1 MANRFIIEIRTKG
14 FKGAEKDLDKIKKK
28 TDEYSE
34 AGKKMRLTTQGMR
47 KSIGILRNNLL
58 LVTFAFGGLMAAVNK
73 TVGAYRQQIEA
84 ETKLRRSLANVASA
98 SSDGADKLIQLAAA
112 LQKVTTFGDEQIIAG
127 QAMLATFQL
136 NEDAIA
142 ALTPRM
148 IDMAAATEKDMVSAA
163 MLLGKAFTGQVSALS
178 EAGIIID
185 KVGITSA
192 RSAGPVREFAFLAGE
207 LDKNFRG
214 VAEALADT
222 DIGKLAQMAAIT
234 SDMTEK
240 IGKVAIPIAH
250 LFARI
255 KLQFTEGL
263 ALWSTFISAL
273 FDSDSMKGLDAI
285 QQLNKAYD
293 ETLKIWQE
301 WNKEDDPTFGTPET
315 LTTLEK
321 TIAGIKEQALIWKL
335 LGIEAGNTISVVTN
349 LTEKEIQQHAGMN
362 SLYKQRMALQGELT
376 AQSRINSATVQAGQE
391 VTIANSVKYA
401 GLQIKIKANAMAIH
415 EAEMK
420 GTAGMLKAFSSLA
433 GQNKNMAIASARLAQ
448 AAALIDMYAGA
459 NKAFAQGGVLGFVTG
474 AAVIAQGLANVAQ
487 IENSLSQMQSA
498 ATGADFVTDGPQMVM
513 VGDNPGGRERVQV
526 TPIGSPNINGPQGG
540 GGIHLHFGAVTN
552 EDYVKDFIVPEI
564 QTAQRLNLA

>member
-1 MANRFIIEIRTKG
+1 MANKFIIEIRTKG

-28 TDEYSE
+28 TDQYSE
-34 AGKKMRLTTQGMR
+34 SGKKMRLTTQGMR
-47 KSIGILRNNLL
+47 KSVGILRNNLL

-148 IDMAAATEKDMVSAA
+148 LDMAAATGKDMVSSA

-192 RSAGPVREFAFLAGE
+192 RSAGPVKEFAFLAGE
-207 LDKNFRG
+207 LDKNFKG
-214 VAEALADT
+214 VAEALALT
-222 DIGKLAQMAAIT
+222 DIGKIDQMTNAISDLNEEMGKSTLPLQKLAVQMKKGILE
-234 SDMTEK
+234 S
-240 IGKVAIPIAH
+240 
-250 LFARI
+250 L
-255 KLQFTEGL
+255 
-263 ALWSTFISAL
+263 
-273 FDSDSMKGLDAI
+273 SMWI
-285 QQLNKAYD
+285 MFF
-293 ETLKIWQE
+293 QE
-301 WNKEDDPTFGTPET
+301 WSKLSQGNIKDLTKMGEAWANVFKGMEDLKDDLEFGTPET

-321 TIAGIKEQALIWKL
+321 TIAGIKEQALMWKL
-335 LGIEAGNTISVVTN
+335 LGIEAGNTITIVTSM
-349 LTEKEIQQHAGMN
+349 TDRQMEQQAGMHP
-362 SLYKQRMALQGELT
+362 LYKQRMVLEADLS
-376 AQSRINSATVQAGQE
+376 AQSRINDAILQEGQE
-391 VTIANSVKYA
+391 GTIANAVKYA
-401 GLQIKIKANAMAIH
+401 ETQIKIKANSMAIH

-420 GTAGMLKAFSSLA
+420 GTADMFKTFSALA
-433 GQNKNMAIASARLAQ
+433 GQNKEMALAAARLAQ

-487 IENSLSQMQSA
+487 IQNSLAQMQSA
-498 ATGADFVTDGPQMVM
+498 ATGADFVTSGPQMVM
-513 VGDNPGGRERVQV
+513 VGDTPGGRERVQV
-526 TPIGSPNINGPQGG
+526 TPIGSPNIEGPQGG
-540 GGIHLHFGAVTN
+540 ITLNISAPLIDETVIDHIIPA
-552 EDYVKDFIVPEI
+552 I
-564 QTAQRLNLA
+564 QKAQRLNLA

>member
-207 LDKNFRG
+207 LDKNFQG
-214 VAEALADT
+214 VAEALAGT
-222 DIGKLAQMAAIT
+222 DIGKIDQMTNAISDLNEEMGKSTLPLQKLAVQMKKGVLESLSMWVMFFKEWSNLSEGNIKDLT
-234 SDMTEK
+234 KM
-240 IGKVAIPIAH
+240 GKAWENV
-250 LFARI
+250 F
-255 KLQFTEGL
+255 
-263 ALWSTFISAL
+263 
-273 FDSDSMKGLDAI
+273 KGMEELKKDA
-285 QQLNKAYD
+285 
-293 ETLKIWQE
+293 
-301 WNKEDDPTFGTPET
+301 DPTFGTPET

-401 GLQIKIKANAMAIH
+401 ELQIKIKANAMAIH

-420 GTAGMLKAFSSLA
+420 GTADMFKAFSALA
-433 GQNKNMAIASARLAQ
+433 GQNKEMAIASARLAQ

-526 TPIGSPNINGPQGG
+526 TPIGSPNIEGPQGG
-540 GGIHLHFGAVTN
+540 ITVNISAPLVDETVIDTIIPA
-552 EDYVKDFIVPEI
+552 I
-564 QTAQRLNLA
+564 QKAQRLNLA

>member
-1 MANRFIIEIRTKG
+1 MANKFIIEIRTKG
-14 FKGAEKDLDKIKKK
+14 FKGADRDLDKLKKK

-34 AGKKMRLTTQGMR
+34 SGKKMRLTTQGMR

-148 IDMAAATEKDMVSAA
+148 IDMAAATGKDMVSAA

-192 RSAGPVREFAFLAGE
+192 RSAGPVKEFAFLAGE
-207 LDKNFRG
+207 LDKNFKG

-222 DIGKLAQMAAIT
+222 DIGKIDQMTNAISDLNEEMGKSTLPLQKLAVQ
-234 SDMTEK
+234 
-240 IGKVAIPIAH
+240 
-250 LFARI
+250 I
-255 KLQFTEGL
+255 KKGILESL
-263 ALWSTFISAL
+263 
-273 FDSDSMKGLDAI
+273 SMWI
-285 QQLNKAYD
+285 MFF
-293 ETLKIWQE
+293 QE
-301 WNKEDDPTFGTPET
+301 WSKLSQGNIEDLTKMGEAWANVFKGMEDLKDDLEFGTPET

-335 LGIEAGNTISVVTN
+335 LGIEAGNTITTVTA
-349 LTEKEIQQHAGMN
+349 LTEGQIGQQAGMH
-362 SLYKQRMALQGELT
+362 SLYKQRMSLEADLA
-376 AQSRINSATVQAGQE
+376 AQSRINDATLQAGQE
-391 VTIANSVKYA
+391 VTIANAVKYA
-401 GLQIKIKANAMAIH
+401 ELQIKIKANAMAIQQ
-415 EAEMK
+415 AEMK
-420 GTAGMLKAFSSLA
+420 ATAGMLKAFSSLA
-433 GQNKNMAIASARLAQ
+433 GANKANALQAARLSQ
-448 AAALIDMYAGA
+448 AAALIDMFAGA

-474 AAVIAQGLANVAQ
+474 AGIIAQGLANVAQ
-487 IENSLSQMQSA
+487 IESSLNQMQSA
-498 ATGADFVTDGPQMVM
+498 ATGADFVTSGPQMIM
-513 VGDNPGGRERVQV
+513 VGDNPGGRERVSV
-526 TPIGSPNINGPQGG
+526 TPLESPNINGPQGG
-540 GGIHLHFGAVTN
+540 NIHLHFGAVTN

-564 QTAQRLNLA
+564 QKAQRLNLA